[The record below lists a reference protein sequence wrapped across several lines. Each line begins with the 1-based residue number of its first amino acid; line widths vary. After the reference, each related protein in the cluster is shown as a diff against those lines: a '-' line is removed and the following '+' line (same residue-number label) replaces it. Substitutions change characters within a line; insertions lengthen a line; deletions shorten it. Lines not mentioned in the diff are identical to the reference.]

1 MTAGSPRGVVPA
13 WLALGEASKVL
24 GVDASTLRAWT
35 DAGRIRAYRTP
46 GGHRRYR
53 QDDLAAFLRG
63 HQQERA
69 GKLSYLLG
77 PHRARLMPGAARRE
91 IRRQQW
97 YASVGPQMAETMR
110 LTCRRLMDALAGYLS
125 GGRGQ
130 PAAVQGGAGA
140 GRRVRPQVAAP
151 GLSPPEENRG

>member
-1 MTAGSPRGVVPA
+1 MTAGSPGGVVPA

-53 QDDLAAFLRG
+53 QEDLAAFLRG

-69 GKLSYLLG
+69 GKLSDLIG
-77 PHRARLMPGAARRE
+77 PHGARLMPGAARRG
-91 IRRQQW
+91 IRRQQGD
-97 YASVGPQMAETMR
+97 ASGGPQMAETMR
-110 LTCRRLMDALAGYLS
+110 LTRRRLMDALARYLPR
-125 GGRGQ
+125 GR
-130 PAAVQGGAGA
+130 
-140 GRRVRPQVAAP
+140 
-151 GLSPPEENRG
+151 

>member
-1 MTAGSPRGVVPA
+1 MTAGSPGGVVPA

-53 QDDLAAFLRG
+53 QEDLAAFLRG

-69 GKLSYLLG
+69 GKLSDLIG
-77 PHRARLMPGAARRE
+77 PHGARLMPGAARRE
-91 IRRQQW
+91 IRRPPW
-97 YASVGPQMAETMR
+97 FASVRPPRAETIGPA
-110 LTCRRLMDALAGYLS
+110 CPRRMAGLAGNFS
-125 GGRGQ
+125 CC
-130 PAAVQGGAGA
+130 
-140 GRRVRPQVAAP
+140 P
-151 GLSPPEENRG
+151 G

>member
-1 MTAGSPRGVVPA
+1 MTAGSPGGVVPA

-53 QDDLAAFLRG
+53 QENLAAFLRV

-69 GKLSYLLG
+69 GKLSDLIG
-77 PHRARLMPGAARRE
+77 PHGERLMPGAARRG
-91 IRRQQW
+91 IRREPCG
-97 YASVGPQMAETMR
+97 A
-110 LTCRRLMDALAGYLS
+110 
-125 GGRGQ
+125 
-130 PAAVQGGAGA
+130 QGG
-140 GRRVRPQVAAP
+140 
-151 GLSPPEENRG
+151 PETGGTISASRQELFASR